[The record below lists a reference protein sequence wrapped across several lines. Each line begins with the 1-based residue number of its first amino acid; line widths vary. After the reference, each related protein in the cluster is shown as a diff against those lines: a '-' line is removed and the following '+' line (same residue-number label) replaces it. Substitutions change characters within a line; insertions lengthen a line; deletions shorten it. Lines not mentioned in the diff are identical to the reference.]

1 LVKEIQNEFIKI
13 LRDKVENN
21 AWLFK

>member
-13 LRDKVENN
+13 LRNKVENN
-21 AWLFK
+21 VWLFE